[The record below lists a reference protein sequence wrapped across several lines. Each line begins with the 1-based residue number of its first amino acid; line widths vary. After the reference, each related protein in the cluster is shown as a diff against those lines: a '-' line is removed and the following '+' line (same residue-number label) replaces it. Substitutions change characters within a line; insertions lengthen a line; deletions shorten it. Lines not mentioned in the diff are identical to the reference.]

1 MRRFGRP
8 VLIAVILACPAS
20 ATAQVVT
27 ADGDTA
33 SGTFSLANPPSRP
46 PVRTPA
52 GAGCVIELTQTYTV
66 SGAMRGF
73 FGVDYRIFVDGPCGE
88 PPGAFDE
95 EWIAVGTF
103 DGTLR
108 EREATG
114 AFRYTARVRAG
125 GDVNGRIVFGQ
136 GMAGEL
142 TVRGNFGDGGLSYV
156 GSVTR
161 GARQQV
167 SEFSVRLLHQRYMT
181 ASIRHDLATLRRLTA
196 ADATWQLGPYAFRG
210 RDAVLGPN
218 AYDAGIDNQL
228 EYRNVVVRG
237 DTVETELTERNDLV
251 RAVGMSE
258 VRSYPRYVFEDGLLI
273 RKEPWRAS
281 KDLVELQARV
291 EPLRR
296 WIRTHHPEALEIL
309 LSEPGRFRFS
319 EASGALMLRLA
330 RQWNEAGAP
339 GRLTGR

>member
-8 VLIAVILACPAS
+8 VVIAVCLAFSGS

-27 ADGDTA
+27 SGADTT
-33 SGTFSLANPPSRP
+33 SGTFSPAGPPSRP
-46 PVRTPA
+46 PVRTPV
-52 GAGCVIELTQTYTV
+52 GTGCVIELTQMYTV
-66 SGAMRGF
+66 SGALQGY

-114 AFRYTARVRAG
+114 AFSYTARVRVG
-125 GDVNGRIVFGQ
+125 GDVQGRIVFGQ
-136 GMAGEL
+136 GVAGEL
-142 TVRGNFGDGGLSYV
+142 TVRGNFGDDELSYV
-156 GSVTR
+156 GSLASR
-161 GARQQV
+161 EHPQV
-167 SEFSVRLLHQRYMT
+167 SPSSVRLLHQRYMT
-181 ASIRHDLATLRRLTA
+181 ASVRHDLPTLRRLTHEE
-196 ADATWQLGPYAFRG
+196 ATWKLGPYTFRG
-210 RDAVLGPN
+210 RDEVLGPN
-218 AYDAGIDNQL
+218 EYDAGIDNQL
-228 EYRNVVVRG
+228 EYRNVVVKG
-237 DTVETELTERNDLV
+237 DTVETELTERNDLI

-258 VRSYPRYVFEDGLLI
+258 VRGYPRYIFEGGLLV

-281 KDLVELQARV
+281 DDLIELQARV

-309 LSEPGRFRFS
+309 VSEPGSFRFS
-319 EASGALMLRLA
+319 EASGSLMIRLA
-330 RQWNEAGAP
+330 SLWIEAGAP
-339 GRLTGR
+339 GRLPNR